1 MALRYSSRRLTRR
14 ISALSYV
21 GFIALCVPA
30 THAQTVVGADTR
42 GGAVP
47 GATIARVTNLEDNG
61 PGSLRAALALPSPTI
76 VIFDVGGTIPLK
88 SDLKISRPFTTIA
101 GQSAPSPGITLMGG
115 ALRIHSHDIIVE
127 HISVRPGPGKT
138 AKENDNRDAISIDG
152 NPAAG
157 GNSFSFNVLLENVSA
172 SWSVDEALSLWY
184 ESTRNVTIRN
194 SIIAEALRSAGH
206 PKGDHSMGLLIGPGI
221 SGVEI
226 SGNLLASN
234 VFRNPAISQGATVY
248 FANNYVYNPGQN
260 GAQFYDRENDTDT
273 VASFVNNVYE
283 SGRDTKKAI
292 FGIAVSALGTPGA
305 HTTAYI
311 SGNIMNLG
319 DYARAVAAN
328 PATLIANNPPLVGR
342 WTSLIRADEVKAAAF
357 RYAGSR
363 PADRN
368 AVDRAI
374 IDDVQRGQERVVDM
388 PPMERAI
395 EKTSYATAEVP
406 SDPFAVV
413 SDGQYR
419 IEQWLCTLHR
429 KVGGQASPRCK

>member
-1 MALRYSSRRLTRR
+1 MALRCSTRGLTRR
-14 ISALSYV
+14 FFAFSCLGLIGV
-21 GFIALCVPA
+21 CVPA
-30 THAQTVVGADTR
+30 THAQTLVGAETH

-47 GATIARVTNLEDNG
+47 GATIVRVTNLDDSG
-61 PGSLRAALALPSPTI
+61 PGSLRAALTLPSPTI
-76 VIFDVGGTIPLK
+76 VIFDVGGTILLK

-101 GQSAPSPGITLMGG
+101 GQTAPSPGVTLIGG
-115 ALRIHSHDIIVE
+115 ALRIHSHDIIVQ
-127 HISVRPGPGKT
+127 HIAVRPGPGKT

-157 GNSFSFNVLLENVSA
+157 ENSFSFNVLLENVSA

-194 SIIAEALRSAGH
+194 SIIAEALKSAGH
-206 PKGDHSMGLLIGPGI
+206 PKGDHSMGLLVGPGI

-260 GAQFYDRENDTDT
+260 GAQFYDRENDSDT
-273 VASFVNNVYE
+273 VTSFVNNVYE

-319 DYARAVAAN
+319 DYARAVATS
-328 PATLIANNPPLVGR
+328 PATLIANSSPLVGR
-342 WTSLIRADEVKAAAF
+342 WTPVIPADEVKALAF
-357 RYAGSR
+357 RYAGAR

-374 IDDVQRGQERVVDM
+374 IDAIQRGQERVVDM
-388 PPMERAI
+388 PPMDRAV
-395 EKTSYATAEVP
+395 ETTNYATADVP
-406 SDPFAVV
+406 DDPFGFVGN
-413 SDGQYR
+413 GQYR
-419 IEQWLCTLHR
+419 VEQWLCTLHR
-429 KVGGQASPRCK
+429 KVGGQETSRCK